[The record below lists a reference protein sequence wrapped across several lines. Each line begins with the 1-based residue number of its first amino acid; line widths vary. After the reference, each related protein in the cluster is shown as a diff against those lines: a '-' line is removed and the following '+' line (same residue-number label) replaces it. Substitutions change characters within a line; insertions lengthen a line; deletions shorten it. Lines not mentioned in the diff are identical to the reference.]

1 MPPDSNPQSNPFLD
15 HFLTTLAPIEAVM
28 KHSVRT
34 DEHVIMLAVDGQYS
48 VCRLHPTRRVVTAPN
63 YYVQSEHGLL
73 SAKLDKAGL
82 SHLLHWTDRETAL
95 SRFIRLANPVTADHS
110 KHLSIVDPD
119 RAPP

>member
-1 MPPDSNPQSNPFLD
+1 MPPDFSACSSPFLD
-15 HFLTTLAPIEAVM
+15 RFLATLAPIEAVM
-28 KHSVRT
+28 KRSVRT
-34 DEHVIMLAVDGQYS
+34 DEHVVMLAVEGKYS
-48 VCRLHPTRRVVTAPN
+48 VCRLHPTRRLVTAPN
-63 YYVQSEHGLL
+63 YYVQSEYGLL

-110 KHLSIVDPD
+110 KHLAIVDPH